1 MNCQL
6 FSNQYNRYRDGTEI
20 KNFLKCSNNLA
31 KNKCLK
37 LSGVSEAKL
46 RKFSG
51 LLSHDT
57 TVSQIQI

>member
-1 MNCQL
+1 M
-6 FSNQYNRYRDGTEI
+6 F
-20 KNFLKCSNNLA
+20 
-31 KNKCLK
+31 K

-57 TVSQIQI
+57 TGSQIQN